1 MINLLLS
8 CFASSVILCGFG
20 IKSYY
25 FLVNRASSNF
35 YESIIY
41 GPILLSL
48 ITIII
53 NFFFPINKLV
63 GSIIIIYSC
72 IFFLIFFLNEKKKF
86 KIFKF
91 LVITTIISFLLI
103 LLSNINRPDAG
114 LYHLPYISLL
124 NENKILLGSAN
135 IHFRFGHISS
145 LQYISAAYYNSLFPV
160 EFITLPMATIASF
173 FFYYISNKFLK
184 SLKKQNEKNSLIFF
198 IILIFSIYSFNRY
211 SKYGNDAISHM
222 YFLIL
227 VILFLEA
234 NLKKIN
240 SNEFHK
246 IVFICVFLFTL
257 KPFMLITFLLPFII
271 FIISRDYLKLFLNK
285 KILISFLFL
294 SIWIIKNILVSG
306 CMIYPLKL
314 TCFEKLEYYNSSKTK
329 SVALESEAWAKDFPN
344 INSELSENNFS
355 TTEEYIKNLNWVS
368 TWTNNH
374 FQIIVEKILPFIV
387 FLFLTLIILILFR
400 PKNDEIII
408 LSKNYLYLFISS
420 ILFTVIWFLKFPIY
434 RYGMSFIFLT
444 ITLIFIYSVRKLTFA
459 INLKFIKNYCMF
471 IFFIGIIGFVSKNFI
486 RIYNNYNILYEN
498 YPWPKIY
505 TLKDNEQN
513 K

>member
-1 MINLLLS
+1 
-8 CFASSVILCGFG
+8 
-20 IKSYY
+20 
-25 FLVNRASSNF
+25 
-35 YESIIY
+35 
-41 GPILLSL
+41 
-48 ITIII
+48 
-53 NFFFPINKLV
+53 
-63 GSIIIIYSC
+63 
-72 IFFLIFFLNEKKKF
+72 
-86 KIFKF
+86 
-91 LVITTIISFLLI
+91 
-103 LLSNINRPDAG
+103 
-114 LYHLPYISLL
+114 
-124 NENKILLGSAN
+124 
-135 IHFRFGHISS
+135 
-145 LQYISAAYYNSLFPV
+145 
-160 EFITLPMATIASF
+160 MATIASF

-211 SKYGNDAISHM
+211 SNYGNDAISHM

-374 FQIIVEKILPFIV
+374 FQITVNKIE
-387 FLFLTLIILILFR
+387 
-400 PKNDEIII
+400 EI
-408 LSKNYLYLFISS
+408 
-420 ILFTVIWFLKFPIY
+420 
-434 RYGMSFIFLT
+434 
-444 ITLIFIYSVRKLTFA
+444 
-459 INLKFIKNYCMF
+459 
-471 IFFIGIIGFVSKNFI
+471 
-486 RIYNNYNILYEN
+486 
-498 YPWPKIY
+498 
-505 TLKDNEQN
+505 N
-513 K
+513 KYK